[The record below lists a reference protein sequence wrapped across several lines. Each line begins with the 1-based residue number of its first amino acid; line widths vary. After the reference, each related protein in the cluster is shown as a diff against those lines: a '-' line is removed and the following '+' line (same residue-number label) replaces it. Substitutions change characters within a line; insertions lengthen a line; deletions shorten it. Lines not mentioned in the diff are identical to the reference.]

1 MKMHQAA
8 IVSMLGAG
16 HVVTYQSHAA
26 ILLLG
31 LIVGMP
37 IREALCSRNK
47 AFRPIFQ
54 LLDDV
59 YHTGVEMRVD
69 VEGGVLWLVRLA
81 EGVGIYYERSHAL
94 RPLGLRPEPSL
105 PVLAE

>member
-1 MKMHQAA
+1 MHQAA
-8 IVSMLGAG
+8 IVTMLGAG

-31 LIVGMP
+31 LIIGMP
-37 IREALCSRNK
+37 IREALVSTDK

-59 YHTGVEMRVD
+59 YHTGVEMRVE
-69 VEGGVLWLVRLA
+69 VAGGVVWLMRLA
-81 EGVGIYYERSHAL
+81 GGVGLYYERSHAR
-94 RPLGLRPEPSL
+94 RPREPRAEPNQ
-105 PVLAE
+105 PVLA